1 MKKLIILFISLMV
14 GLLLISG
21 CVPKEEEIKQKQE
34 RKIVINNLF
43 TNMIENKDSAFLDV
57 EKYSGMDE
65 NKKYLLGNEIAC
77 YSYQYMKY
85 SIDKEEKSYRKIA
98 VNYNNYGSIKTALLV
113 SSLVDSSYDLY
124 EHILNV
130 MDKKKTNFSSLRMEK
145 ENQLIERALE
155 FIKLKKEDWFKEVD
169 SAE

>member
-85 SIDKEEKSYRKIA
+85 SIEKEEKIDIIA
-98 VNYNNYGSIKTALLV
+98 MIKA
-113 SSLVDSSYDLY
+113 D
-124 EHILNV
+124 EN
-130 MDKKKTNFSSLRMEK
+130 K
-145 ENQLIERALE
+145 EPAERRL
-155 FIKLKKEDWFKEVD
+155 KWVKKEKKVKRKRKYIKFAK
-169 SAE
+169 SIGF